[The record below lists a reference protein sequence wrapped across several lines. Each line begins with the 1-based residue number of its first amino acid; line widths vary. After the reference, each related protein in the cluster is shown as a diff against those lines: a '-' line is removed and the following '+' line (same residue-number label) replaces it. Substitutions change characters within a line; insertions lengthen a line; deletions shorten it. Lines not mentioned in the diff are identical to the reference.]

1 MELPRIT
8 EKLNLVLE
16 FHLTIITDMNKRVDK
31 LNLDRMSDMAD
42 IQAKMG
48 LVGKSASRHLET
60 LRAQLFRECQTLFEL
75 ATKPC
80 SIVFDAFREDSYTDG
95 GN

>member
-1 MELPRIT
+1 MELPKTKKSEFGFNRSIT
-8 EKLNLVLE
+8 
-16 FHLTIITDMNKRVDK
+16 ITDMNKRVDK

-95 GN
+95 GNT

>member
-1 MELPRIT
+1 MSSLS
-8 EKLNLVLE
+8 VS
-16 FHLTIITDMNKRVDK
+16 HYDLTIITDMNKRVDK